1 MQSSSH
7 IFLDRTIYIIT
18 KSKHHHKLRLKR
30 GHILLLAGGTIT
42 AVSLGI
48 FTYSTVI
55 LADSLLNDNRY
66 VVSPGG
72 SQTIRQFINQSALGA
87 YIIGFS
93 EAPAQ
98 LNIRLA
104 GPSDIT
110 LDQRRV
116 SVSPTDPPVFEQFQI
131 AEGGEY
137 SLIIA
142 NPSGEAVDVAAILGY
157 NETIIQESGL
167 SFATLAMTFISLL
180 FVGIALLVAGA
191 AITILDRRRINKMKQ
206 FGDTSDLV

>member
-1 MQSSSH
+1 M
-7 IFLDRTIYIIT
+7 
-18 KSKHHHKLRLKR
+18 RLKR
-30 GHILLLAGGTIT
+30 GHILLLAGGGIT

-116 SVSPTDPPVFEQFQI
+116 SVSPTDPPVFEQFRI

-142 NPSGEAVDVAAILGY
+142 NPSDEAVDVAAILGD

-167 SFATLAMTFISLL
+167 SFATLAMAFISLL
-180 FVGIALLVAGA
+180 FVGIALLVAGT

>member
-1 MQSSSH
+1 M
-7 IFLDRTIYIIT
+7 RP
-18 KSKHHHKLRLKR
+18 KR
-30 GHILLLAGGTIT
+30 GHILLLAGGAIA

-66 VVSPGG
+66 VISPGG

-98 LNIRLA
+98 LDVRLA
-104 GPSDIT
+104 GPSDMT